1 MCGIAGYVGS
11 AGAARPDGAIAG
23 AMADLIRH
31 RGPDDDGAWADPEA
45 GIALAQRRL
54 AIIDLSAAGHQPM
67 QSACGRYVIVVNGE
81 IYNYQAIRATLEA
94 EPGQRWP
101 GHSDIEVLL
110 AAIARWGLRAA
121 LERCVGMFALA
132 LWDRHRRS
140 LALAR
145 DRLGEKPLHYGW
157 IRKSLAFA
165 SDPPAFRAHPARS
178 PRIDRHPR
186 PPL

>member
-1 MCGIAGYVGS
+1 MARIGGGLERSMCGIAGYVGS

-54 AIIDLSAAGHQPM
+54 AIIDLSVAGHQPM
-67 QSACGRYVIVVNGE
+67 LSACGRYVIVVNGE

-94 EPGQRWP
+94 EPGRRWR

-110 AAIARWGLRAA
+110 AAIAR
-121 LERCVGMFALA
+121 
-132 LWDRHRRS
+132 
-140 LALAR
+140 
-145 DRLGEKPLHYGW
+145 
-157 IRKSLAFA
+157 
-165 SDPPAFRAHPARS
+165 
-178 PRIDRHPR
+178 
-186 PPL
+186 